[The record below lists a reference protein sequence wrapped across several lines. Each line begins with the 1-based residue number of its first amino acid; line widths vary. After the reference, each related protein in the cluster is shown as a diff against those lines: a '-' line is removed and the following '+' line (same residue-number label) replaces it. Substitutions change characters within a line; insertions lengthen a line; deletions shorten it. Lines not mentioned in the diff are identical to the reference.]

1 MGMAASQARFLTL
14 TARKS
19 NVEYEGQQVNQE
31 RTSLA
36 NESAGLFNKMMA
48 LQVPTPPSA
57 TDFYNTRYT
66 FDASGLDYSITST
79 TPRTDGRYEMVMSYK
94 TTENT
99 AKAYSVS
106 GTMNFTD
113 NVPSSIDIR
122 DNNYPITVL
131 TRDENGNYV
140 DENGKV
146 DADVK
151 TVANVAQE
159 DLTTDANK
167 YFYKYKYNND
177 NGTSGTTY
185 YISGTNMKALMT
197 GAVGAES
204 YDISDS
210 FPSGL
215 SAFYLTD
222 QTVAKTLNAVG
233 TFPKTTTEGRFEEL
247 RIDEVDSEDE
257 NIQKALVGKFF
268 DLSLTQVQDDE
279 GYAEAM
285 KDYEYQKMLYERT
298 INDINAQTEIIQQQD
313 RTLELRL
320 KQLDTEQNAL
330 NTELEAVKKV
340 IETNVEATFKTFA

>member
-36 NESAGLFNKMMA
+36 NESSGLFNKMMQ

-66 FDASGLDYSITST
+66 FDAKGADYAIVENS
-79 TPRTDGRYEMVMSYK
+79 PRTDGTYDLSISYSA
-94 TTENT
+94 NVPT
-99 AKAYSVS
+99 AKPYSAYGSVAV
-106 GTMNFTD
+106 NED
-113 NVPSSIDIR
+113 NVPTTFTPIGGDAQSITKYTLDETGKYYSLDSDGNKNYDDDASIKTIVDISK
-122 DNNYPITVL
+122 DASTVYYGYKNQ
-131 TRDENGNYV
+131 DI
-140 DENGKV
+140 
-146 DADVK
+146 
-151 TVANVAQE
+151 
-159 DLTTDANK
+159 K
-167 YFYKYKYNND
+167 YFASSVNMQDFLDKQAA
-177 NGTSGTTY
+177 GTSTSLTAYYATT
-185 YISGTNMKALMT
+185 K
-197 GAVGAES
+197 
-204 YDISDS
+204 
-210 FPSGL
+210 
-215 SAFYLTD
+215 TD
-222 QTVAKTLNAVG
+222 TKKVHAVG
-233 TFPKTTTEGRFEEL
+233 TFPETTEEGRFEKLVISDVDDPEL
-247 RIDEVDSEDE
+247 KD
-257 NIQKALVGKFF
+257 ALVGTQF